1 MWNGKWIL
9 ALALVLAVPALSSC
23 STPPASS
30 CVPRMFVDSLHVS
43 PGGTITVTS
52 DTTCDVPTPEGGWVV
67 GARAVGP
74 GSTSLVSVTSE
85 DQFDGSFTVQLT
97 IPDDFPIGEGYAIV
111 ENWNYSSCLDAN
123 SSCAVASAT
132 FYVDP

>member
-1 MWNGKWIL
+1 
-9 ALALVLAVPALSSC
+9 
-23 STPPASS
+23 
-30 CVPRMFVDSLHVS
+30 MFVEPLHVS
-43 PGGTITVTS
+43 PGETITVTS
-52 DTTCDVPTPEGGWVV
+52 DTTCDVSTPEGGWVV
-67 GARAVGP
+67 GAREVGP

-111 ENWNYSSCLDAN
+111 ENWDYSFCTDAN

-132 FYVDP
+132 FYVEP